1 VNEQSI
7 KRSQRAGDNSLSEI
21 TGAASVLRVHDHR
34 AWYALNGKIDT
45 NSNDI
50 RQIEKSLVEYDQ
62 MMEDRVSRLE
72 GYKEQELEAVNK
84 SLLSKVLG
92 GND

>member
-1 VNEQSI
+1 M
-7 KRSQRAGDNSLSEI
+7 EI
-21 TGAASVLRVHDHR
+21 TLSVKLLVQLVFFVFTITG
-34 AWYALNGKIDT
+34 AWYALNGRIDQ

-50 RQIEKSLVEYDQ
+50 RQIEKSLVEYDK

-72 GYKEQELEAVNK
+72 EIHDAQIDNMNK

-92 GND
+92 GGE

>member
-1 VNEQSI
+1 MGKALKDPS
-7 KRSQRAGDNSLSEI
+7 SLEI
-21 TGAASVLRVHDHR
+21 TLSVKLLVQLVFFVFTITG

-50 RQIEKSLVEYDQ
+50 RQIEKSLVEYDK
-62 MMEDRVSRLE
+62 MMEVRVSRLE
-72 GYKEQELEAVNK
+72 EIHDAQMDNMNK

-92 GND
+92 GGD

>member
-1 VNEQSI
+1 MS
-7 KRSQRAGDNSLSEI
+7 KALKDPTALEI
-21 TGAASVLRVHDHR
+21 TLSVKLLVQLVFFVFTITG

-50 RQIEKSLVEYDQ
+50 RQIEKSLVEYDK
-62 MMEDRVSRLE
+62 MMELRVSRLE
-72 GYKEQELEAVNK
+72 EIHDAQMENMNK

-92 GND
+92 GGE

>member
-1 VNEQSI
+1 MGKALNDPS
-7 KRSQRAGDNSLSEI
+7 SLEI
-21 TGAASVLRVHDHR
+21 TLSVKLLVQLVFFVFTITG

-50 RQIEKSLVEYDQ
+50 RQIEKSLVEYDK
-62 MMEDRVSRLE
+62 MMEVRVSRLE
-72 GYKEQELEAVNK
+72 EIHDAQMDNMNK

-92 GND
+92 GGD

>member
-1 VNEQSI
+1 MPSAL
-7 KRSQRAGDNSLSEI
+7 KDPSALEI
-21 TGAASVLRVHDHR
+21 TLSVKLLVQLVFFVVTITG
-34 AWYALNGKIDT
+34 AWYALNGKIDQ

-50 RQIEKSLVEYDQ
+50 RQIEKSLVEYDK

-72 GYKEQELEAVNK
+72 EIHDAQIDNMNK

-92 GND
+92 GGE

>member
-1 VNEQSI
+1 MGKALNDPS
-7 KRSQRAGDNSLSEI
+7 SLEI
-21 TGAASVLRVHDHR
+21 TLSVKLLVQLVFFVFTITG

-50 RQIEKSLVEYDQ
+50 RQIEKSLVEYDK
-62 MMEDRVSRLE
+62 MMEVRVSRLE
-72 GYKEQELEAVNK
+72 EIHDAQIDNMNK

-92 GND
+92 GGD

>member
-1 VNEQSI
+1 MGKALNDPS
-7 KRSQRAGDNSLSEI
+7 SLEI
-21 TGAASVLRVHDHR
+21 TLSVKLLVQLVFFVFTITG

-50 RQIEKSLVEYDQ
+50 RQIEKSLVEYDK
-62 MMEDRVSRLE
+62 MMEVRVSRLE
-72 GYKEQELEAVNK
+72 EIHDAQIDNMNK

-92 GND
+92 GD

>member
-1 VNEQSI
+1 MS
-7 KRSQRAGDNSLSEI
+7 KALKDPTALEI
-21 TGAASVLRVHDHR
+21 TLSVKLLVQLVFFVFTITG

-50 RQIEKSLVEYDQ
+50 RQIEKSLVEYDK
-62 MMEDRVSRLE
+62 MMELRVSRLE
-72 GYKEQELEAVNK
+72 EIHDAQMDNMNK

-92 GND
+92 GGE

>member
-1 VNEQSI
+1 MPNALRDPS
-7 KRSQRAGDNSLSEI
+7 SMEI
-21 TGAASVLRVHDHR
+21 TLSVKLLVQLVFFVVTITG
-34 AWYALNGKIDT
+34 AWYALNGNIDT

-50 RQIEKSLVEYDQ
+50 RQIEKSLVEYDK
-62 MMEDRVSRLE
+62 MMEVRVSRLE
-72 GYKEQELEAVNK
+72 EIHDAQIDNMNK

>member
-1 VNEQSI
+1 MGKALKDPS
-7 KRSQRAGDNSLSEI
+7 AMEI
-21 TGAASVLRVHDHR
+21 TLSVKLLVQLVFFVFTITG
-34 AWYALNGKIDT
+34 AWYALNGKIDA

-50 RQIEKSLVEYDQ
+50 RQIEKSLVEYDK

-92 GND
+92 GGE

>member
-1 VNEQSI
+1 MPKALKDPSALEI
-7 KRSQRAGDNSLSEI
+7 TLSVKLLVQLVFFVFTI
-21 TGAASVLRVHDHR
+21 TGA
-34 AWYALNGKIDT
+34 WYSLNGKID
-45 NSNDI
+45 NNANDI
-50 RQIEKSLVEYDQ
+50 SQIEKSLVEYDQ

-72 GYKEQELEAVNK
+72 ELNDAQIDHMNK

>member
-1 VNEQSI
+1 
-7 KRSQRAGDNSLSEI
+7 
-21 TGAASVLRVHDHR
+21 
-34 AWYALNGKIDT
+34 
-45 NSNDI
+45 
-50 RQIEKSLVEYDQ
+50 

-92 GND
+92 GGE

>member
-1 VNEQSI
+1 MGKALNDPS
-7 KRSQRAGDNSLSEI
+7 SLEI
-21 TGAASVLRVHDHR
+21 TLSVKLLVQLVFFVFTITG

-50 RQIEKSLVEYDQ
+50 RQIEKSLVEYNK
-62 MMEDRVSRLE
+62 MMEVRVSRLE
-72 GYKEQELEAVNK
+72 EIHDAQIDNMNK

-92 GND
+92 GGD

>member
-1 VNEQSI
+1 MPKALKDPS
-7 KRSQRAGDNSLSEI
+7 ALEI
-21 TGAASVLRVHDHR
+21 TLSVKLLVQLVFFVFTITG

-50 RQIEKSLVEYDQ
+50 RQIEKSLVEYDK
-62 MMEDRVSRLE
+62 MMELRVSRLE
-72 GYKEQELEAVNK
+72 EIHDAQMDNMNK

-92 GND
+92 GGE

>member
-1 VNEQSI
+1 MPSAL
-7 KRSQRAGDNSLSEI
+7 KDPSALEI
-21 TGAASVLRVHDHR
+21 TLSVKLLVQLVFFVFTITG
-34 AWYALNGKIDT
+34 AWYALNGRIDQ

-50 RQIEKSLVEYDQ
+50 RQIEKSLVEYDK

-72 GYKEQELEAVNK
+72 EIHDAQIDNMNK

-92 GND
+92 GGE

>member
-1 VNEQSI
+1 MGKALKDPS
-7 KRSQRAGDNSLSEI
+7 ALEI
-21 TGAASVLRVHDHR
+21 TLSVKLLVQLVFFVFTITG

-45 NSNDI
+45 NANDI
-50 RQIEKSLVEYDQ
+50 SQIEKSLVEYDK

-72 GYKEQELEAVNK
+72 EIHDAQIDNMNK

-92 GND
+92 GGE

>member
-1 VNEQSI
+1 MGKALNDPS
-7 KRSQRAGDNSLSEI
+7 SLEI
-21 TGAASVLRVHDHR
+21 TLSVKLLVQLVFFVFTITG

-50 RQIEKSLVEYDQ
+50 RQIEKSLVEYDK
-62 MMEDRVSRLE
+62 MMEVRVSRLE
-72 GYKEQELEAVNK
+72 EIHDAQIDNMNK